1 MRYLLLAIILS
12 LFSQHRSEHV
22 PQSPEQPMQQVHS
35 TILIAILARN
45 VEHLL
50 PTFFGY
56 LEQQDYPKDR
66 LSLWIHSDH
75 NIDQTGQELEKW
87 AHGARREYHSV
98 NLTVSE
104 LWNITDQ
111 ANPWEWS
118 EQRLI
123 HVATLR
129 QAALDHA
136 LGMWAD
142 YILFLDTDVFL
153 CNPHSLSDL
162 AGAGVRAVAPCMT
175 VGFEKLF
182 SNFWGALSEKG
193 YYQRSE
199 DYVNILMREKIGTFR
214 VPIIHS
220 VLLLHLRDTQVRKLR
235 YWPPAPGYES
245 IYSRRE
251 DLLILLVSA
260 AQYGVDLYITNQR
273 RYGHMFLPTAFNSLT
288 QARDYFVDFSAENLV
303 DYPPLPASAH
313 LDPVPPASLDSMQV
327 DKIFLINLVRR
338 PERRERMQAVLKLL
352 RLEYELFEAVDGKQI
367 NESYLGELQVK
378 MLPGWRDPWG
388 SRSITYGEIGC
399 FLSHYFIWERALR
412 DNMSRVIVLEDD
424 IRFMPGFRGKFEAMM
439 EEVKNLSLD
448 WDLIYLGRKRL
459 VKGGEPFVKGARFI
473 VQPTYTYWTVGYM
486 VSLSGAKKLLA
497 QEPLKKIMA
506 VDEYLPIM
514 FDKHPRRDWSE
525 RFHPRD
531 LKVFSA
537 EPLLLEPTHFVGDK
551 DYFTDTEPVNTPHA

>member
-1 MRYLLLAIILS
+1 MKNFLLAVILT
-12 LFSQHRSEHV
+12 LFAQHTSEHIPTGV
-22 PQSPEQPMQQVHS
+22 EHPMQQVNR

-66 LSLWIHSDH
+66 LSLWIYSDH
-75 NIDQTGQELEKW
+75 NIDQTGQVLQEW

-98 NLTVSE
+98 MLTVSDQ
-104 LWNITDQ
+104 WSITDQ
-111 ANPWEWS
+111 SNPWEWS

-129 QAALDHA
+129 QSALDHA

-153 CNPHSLSDL
+153 CDPGSLSDL
-162 AGAGVRAVAPCMT
+162 VGAGVRAVAPYMT

-199 DYVNILMREKIGTFR
+199 DYVKILMRDKIGTFR

-220 VLLLHLRDTQVRKLR
+220 VFLLDLRDSQVRKIR
-235 YWPPAPGYES
+235 FWPPPPNYGS
-245 IYSRRE
+245 TYSRKE
-251 DLLILLVSA
+251 DVLILLLSA
-260 AQYGVDLYITNQR
+260 AEHGVDLYVSNQK
-273 RYGHMFLPTAFNSLT
+273 YGHMFLPTEFNSLAH
-288 QARDYFVDFSAENLV
+288 ARDYFLDFSVENLV

-313 LDPVPPASLDSMQV
+313 LTPLPPPPPDSMGV
-327 DKIFLINLVRR
+327 DKIFVINLVRR
-338 PERRERMQAVLKLL
+338 QERRDRMRAALKLL
-352 RLEYELFEAVDGKQI
+352 RVEYELFDAVDGKQI
-367 NESYLGELQVK
+367 NESYLEALQVK

-399 FLSHYFIWERALR
+399 FLSHYFIWERVVKGNL
-412 DNMSRVIVLEDD
+412 STVIVLEDD
-424 IRFMPGFRGKFEAMM
+424 IRFMPGFRSKFDAIM
-439 EEVKNLSLD
+439 EEVKSLSLE

-459 VKGGEPFVKGARFI
+459 VKGEPFVKGARLI
-473 VQPTYTYWTVGYM
+473 IQPTYTYWTVGYII
-486 VSLSGAKKLLA
+486 SLSGAKKLLA
-497 QEPLKKIMA
+497 QDPLKKIMA

-525 RFHPRD
+525 KYHPRD

-551 DYFTDTEPVNTPHA
+551 KYFTDTEPIHTEL